1 MTKPRNFDLSR
12 NKTTT
17 NFLSLKKKKKCFFL
31 SSLLSESHLG
41 FSPTSSVFRVTLYS
55 YHYLYHYYM
64 YISMTLFYSNMLSYH
79 IISNLSHFFYTMNK
93 KKKKSDNA
101 DFTQKEK
108 KYSYSLP

>member
-17 NFLSLKKKKKCFFL
+17 NFLSLKEEKKCFFL
-31 SSLLSESHLG
+31 TSLLSESHLG

-79 IISNLSHFFYTMNK
+79 IISNLSHFFYTMK
-93 KKKKSDNA
+93 KKKKDKGGI
-101 DFTQKEK
+101 FEK
-108 KYSYSLP
+108 KKKKKKKKK